1 MQRISKNEIPNFYE
15 VRRTTSHCEGR
26 KFCSK
31 SIEFWPDT
39 RKRKMLPLFLDLH
52 DAYLL
57 CSCEQ
62 LDFIAAYGEAAEYE
76 YEKEY

>member
-1 MQRISKNEIPNFYE
+1 
-15 VRRTTSHCEGR
+15 
-26 KFCSK
+26 
-31 SIEFWPDT
+31 
-39 RKRKMLPLFLDLH
+39 MLPLFLDLH

-76 YEKEY
+76 YENKY